1 MPKLVVAAAGSC
13 LHVQFQ
19 LRFREE
25 RAVKDFS
32 CGNIDSVAAVS
43 RRGIKCQ
50 QKS

>member
-43 RRGIKCQ
+43 RSGIKCQ
-50 QKS
+50 HKS